1 MRKKV
6 DRIPLLY
13 RYKKRGKKFIFNIQK
28 ILNVI
33 QIVANKNES
42 VIENEQFRR
51 MAVPTNL
58 ID

>member
-13 RYKKRGKKFIFNIQK
+13 RYKKRVKKYIFNIQK

-33 QIVANKNES
+33 QIIVNKNES

>member
-13 RYKKRGKKFIFNIQK
+13 RYKIRVKKFIFNIQK

-33 QIVANKNES
+33 QIIVNKNES
-42 VIENEQFRR
+42 VIGNEWLRR